1 MKLEDESRFFKQ
13 SILIFVALMVLYF
26 ILKFTFIAGTVLIKV
41 LFPPKPPAPTMLF
54 GQISLPNIESLKTDG
69 TILYQVDTISG
80 RLPSGLPNQ
89 MPVFKVIIPKQDILV
104 EQKAKLTADFF
115 GFKNSASYTQNSN
128 IEWKWQSLV
137 PQRTLNLN
145 ILTFNYII
153 DPNLAQLN
161 LYLRRGDAVPPEQ
174 AKNSAMNIFSSHS
187 FVKFKRDES
196 SFVTNVSFARINQEV
211 LEEAPSLS
219 EAQLTRVDI
228 YRTLDYSNAK
238 FKIYGTKYDS
248 SYINYFLAQG
258 YLTSNKLL
266 KASVTYWD
274 FDPEKGSTYPL
285 KNINT
290 AWQELT
296 TGNATIVKLVEED
309 EDRYKPYTLKNI
321 KTVKIKSIELAYI
334 IDDDIPEYIQPIYI
348 FNGRFET
355 QTGQLG
361 EYISYLPAL
370 DSNVVK

>member
-1 MKLEDESRFFKQ
+1 M
-13 SILIFVALMVLYF
+13 
-26 ILKFTFIAGTVLIKV
+26 
-41 LFPPKPPAPTMLF
+41 
-54 GQISLPNIESLKTDG
+54 
-69 TILYQVDTISG
+69 
-80 RLPSGLPNQ
+80 
-89 MPVFKVIIPKQDILV
+89 
-104 EQKAKLTADFF
+104 
-115 GFKNSASYTQNSN
+115 
-128 IEWKWQSLV
+128 
-137 PQRTLNLN
+137 
-145 ILTFNYII
+145 
-153 DPNLAQLN
+153 
-161 LYLRRGDAVPPEQ
+161 
-174 AKNSAMNIFSSHS
+174 
-187 FVKFKRDES
+187 
-196 SFVTNVSFARINQEV
+196 SFARINQEV

-370 DSNVVK
+370 DKNVVK